1 MRFAL
6 SLAVLGCTVIFPA
19 STVLT
24 SQTPNQACNRDCLR
38 GMLDAYVSAMA
49 RHDASALNALPTVK
63 FTENGAVMK
72 LGEGFWKT
80 AGGMTWHLDAL
91 DLEVAAAAREA
102 VVQERGELVS
112 FLLRIKVQGHAL
124 EEVETIVARKGQADP
139 FAPQKLTTSS
149 RAFVMPIAPANRASR
164 QQLRDAADAYFTA
177 VQTEGTPDY
186 RPAPLASD
194 ANRFENGEQ
203 TTNVAVF
210 GLPAAS
216 ASDQLARGFFKGL
229 TISKRRF
236 PVIDTE
242 NGVVLGIALMTGPGF
257 GGVLFAEMYKVTA
270 GQIREIR
277 AVIVNHPQTAP
288 TGWE

>member
-1 MRFAL
+1 MRLAR
-6 SLAVLGCTVIFPA
+6 SVAVLGGMVLLLA
-19 STVLT
+19 STVLAG
-24 SQTPNQACNRDCLR
+24 QAPTPPCHRECLR
-38 GMLDAYVSAMA
+38 GLLDAYVSAMV
-49 RHDASALNALPTVK
+49 RHDASALHVLPTVK

-80 AGGMTWHLDAL
+80 AGAMTWHLDAL
-91 DLEVAAAAREA
+91 DPEGAAAAREA
-102 VVQERGELVS
+102 VMREGGGLVT
-112 FLLRIKVQGHAL
+112 FLLRIKVQGNAL
-124 EEVETIVARKGQADP
+124 AEVETLVGRKGHADP
-139 FAPQKLTTSS
+139 FAPEKLTTPSPVF
-149 RAFVMPIAPANRASR
+149 ATPVAPANRASR

-177 VQTEGTPDY
+177 VQTEGTPGY
-186 RPAPLASD
+186 RPAPLAAD

-216 ASDQLARGFFKGL
+216 APDQLARGFFKGL

-242 NGVVLGIALMTGPGF
+242 NGVVLGIALMTGSGF
-257 GGVLFAEMYKVTA
+257 EGVLFAEMYKVTA
-270 GQIREIR
+270 GKLREIR
-277 AVIVNHPQTAP
+277 AVIVNHAPTAP